1 MAKSATRFGQERKFS
16 DQAPAIGS
24 GSAIPTIQFSTG
36 RASALANFS
45 RTLFGLSAQ
54 FEDQLDAQAEAE
66 ASKEGAIAGLAG
78 NTEEQSYETVRGRAY
93 NKAMLETAVTSID
106 TKAMIGMARL
116 QQQYYDD
123 PVGLERATNDF
134 LGGMSEEVE
143 KFAPGAGASF
153 RARQTA
159 RALPAVEQ
167 ARDTKFKMTRD
178 EADALLIEHEAVTLG
193 NIKKNAQG
201 LFSANP
207 AQSSAASMAVAQS
220 FSDYMRTYDAVD
232 PITGRPLYSESDKA
246 KARVY
251 IKDKI
256 TSEATLSW
264 FDAQPD
270 KAAAYLKAQD
280 PDFKFNINLP
290 AEKPGNVTYANQ
302 GSTRSQKI
310 QPQVMSWLETAS
322 GAMGPNI
329 GVLITSGGQPTKEEI
344 RLARLRGENIGGRTG
359 SNRHDHGGSA
369 DVVLTVNG
377 KKVTPAENPALYKQ
391 FVENAAAAGAP
402 GIGHYSWGVHIG
414 GGSTTAWGPD
424 TTGDTLD
431 PEYSAAISRGRG
443 KKGGLKLGEAKEFNV
458 PLKSAM
464 SETAWN
470 NLDSEMRQRITFM
483 NTQTNQA
490 RLNEERVVK
499 AEQDAAKVEVATRIY
514 AAGKDDPATGQPVK
528 PITELEV
535 TGLVRDGLLEPGDG
549 AAFIK
554 AISTEKP
561 DRSDAATYAELQRR
575 MWNGEDVQDDILNA
589 SDRLKAEDRNSL
601 LSKNRELRN
610 SEGSLSTEAQRQY
623 QALGSLLK
631 TPGAFGQIDQAQ
643 SMRSYEAQ
651 QEFLSRYQKRDETGE
666 NLADIVRD
674 IKGRFYLDMTS
685 YTGSALDALGLP
697 RFAIAGDRARSVNVA
712 ETAKALLAARQKGS
726 LLEEDYQEQ
735 IRLLKSWDAG
745 QKALAE
751 QESKAANS
759 KGK

>member
-1 MAKSATRFGQERKFS
+1 MAKTATRFGQERKFS

-78 NTEEQSYETVRGRAY
+78 NTEEQTYETIRGRAY
-93 NKAMLETAVTSID
+93 NKAMLETAVTSLD
-106 TKAMIGMARL
+106 TKAMIGMAKL

-123 PVGLERATNDF
+123 PIGLERATNDF

-153 RARQTA
+153 RARQA
-159 RALPAVEQ
+159 SRALPAVEQ
-167 ARDTKFKMTRD
+167 ARDTKFKLTKD
-178 EADALLIEHEAVTLG
+178 EADARLIEHEAATIG

-201 LFSANP
+201 LFSSNP

-290 AEKPGNVTYANQ
+290 AEKAGNISYDMKGKRQ
-302 GSTRSQKI
+302 QKV
-310 QPQVMSWLETAS
+310 QPQVMSWLETAT
-322 GAMGPNI
+322 GAMGPGI
-329 GVLITSGGQPTKEEI
+329 GAVITSGGQPSAQDL
-344 RLARLRGENIGGRTG
+344 RDARLRGVNVGQRTG
-359 SNRHDHGGSA
+359 SVRHDHGGAA

-377 KKVTPAENPALYKQ
+377 KRVTPAQNPALYKQ

-402 GIGHYSWGVHIG
+402 GIGHYSWGVHVG
-414 GGSTTAWGPD
+414 GGGKAAWGPD
-424 TTGDTLD
+424 TTDDTLD
-431 PEYSAAISRGRG
+431 PEYAAAIGRGRG
-443 KKGGLKLGEAKEFNV
+443 KKGSLKLGEAKEFNV

-483 NTQTNQA
+483 NTQANQA
-490 RLNEERVVK
+490 RLNEERATK
-499 AEQDAAKVEVATRIY
+499 AEQDAAEVEVATRIY
-514 AAGKDDPATGQPVK
+514 AAGKDDPATNQKVK
-528 PITELEV
+528 PITELEI
-535 TGLVRDGLLEPGDG
+535 TGLARDGLLEPSKA

-561 DRSDAATYAELQRR
+561 PRSDDATYGDLQRR
-575 MWNGEDVQDDILNA
+575 MWNGDDVQDDILNA
-589 SDRLKAEDRNSL
+589 SDRLTVEDRNSL
-601 LSKNRELRN
+601 LSKNRELR
-610 SEGSLSTEAQRQY
+610 SAEGSLSTEAQRQY
-623 QALGSLLK
+623 QALGGLLK
-631 TPGAFGQIDQAQ
+631 APGQFGQIDQNQ
-643 SMRSYEAQ
+643 NMRSYEAQ
-651 QEFLSRYQKRDETGE
+651 QEFLSRYNKRDETGE
-666 NLADIVRD
+666 SLPDIVRD

-697 RFAIAGDRARSVNVA
+697 RFSIAGDRPRSVNVA
-712 ETAKALLAARQKGS
+712 ETAKALLAAKQKGS
-726 LLEEDYQEQ
+726 LLEDDYQEQ
-735 IRLLKSWDAG
+735 IRLLKSWDQG

-751 QESKAANS
+751 QESKAATA
-759 KGK
+759 KGKK